1 MSLPKYSTVPR
12 VGFNAPV
19 TILMSVVFPAPFG
32 PIRAV
37 RAPTGSEKQMSDAT
51 VSAPNCLSRFL
62 MARAS
67 TMTDPL
73 AAQPRADLI
82 KAVDDAA
89 GHNQHYRD
97 QHAADREHPAERVEF
112 GGDMMDEHKQ
122 QGSDQRPPQ
131 PAGTAE
137 DQHPRRFGARRKA
150 QAVQTDHLNRLCRQG
165 ACNAG
170 EETTKRISRRQM
182 ALHVTAHRGHSHPVF
197 PDTFA
202 GQSERRAHHT
212 AQNKHAERQHG
223 HAVDESGLAEDVER
237 KGTEDR
243 TQLDS

>member
-1 MSLPKYSTVPR
+1 MAVPRRCTTARRLLSTTVRGLKTRVTSNVRSRPARARADCGSALMSLPKYSTVPR

-89 GHNQHYRD
+89 GHNQHDRD

-112 GGDMMDEHKQ
+112 GGDMMDEHEQ
-122 QGSDQRPPQ
+122 QGSDQRAPQ

-137 DQHPRRFGARRKA
+137 DQ
-150 QAVQTDHLNRLCRQG
+150 
-165 ACNAG
+165 
-170 EETTKRISRRQM
+170 
-182 ALHVTAHRGHSHPVF
+182 
-197 PDTFA
+197 
-202 GQSERRAHHT
+202 
-212 AQNKHAERQHG
+212 
-223 HAVDESGLAEDVER
+223 
-237 KGTEDR
+237 
-243 TQLDS
+243 TQLDSGQAVVASSKSARLVGDLQYDLRNRNRHHD